1 MSVSAI
7 LNRWLKRLYKLLAVL
22 LVVFAVLISTL
33 RLFLPYAHNYR
44 ENVEDYLN
52 STYNTNISIGS
63 FTMGWQESGPTLIV
77 RQVELLSREDAKIF
91 IDSLEVELDFW
102 RSIRAR
108 QLITQD
114 FAISGAELEF
124 QQMITKKIENS
135 TENDVIDSTI
145 ENGVLIDSLSSV
157 LLEQIS
163 RFSIRDSHVLYH
175 TIAGA
180 RAFTIN
186 ELHWLNLDDRHRA
199 NGTVIVDGLSSNNL
213 KVLLDFQGNEFDKL
227 TGQAYL
233 EANEINITP
242 WLGRALALDDANTHS
257 SINFSAWLNVD
268 AGKPEFI
275 QLALGNNKIS
285 WQHDNSEQTFE
296 IDGGDIQI
304 KTIDELVYNVSTSP
318 ISIKRN
324 GKETNKV
331 SALAN
336 VNAEEVNGY
345 VSGIA
350 LTSFEGVFPLL
361 FDDEGIEN
369 LLVDLAPTGRI
380 DDIHF
385 FGSKSDMAITA
396 SFNDVNSHF
405 SHGVPGI
412 DNVSGELVYQNN
424 KLHIALN
431 AVDGALDFDKHFK
444 QPIQYSRLST
454 DVFAEFSGDGWQF
467 SAENV
472 DITSSEIS
480 LTADVKVVSQQEK
493 PVTMA
498 LLASVI
504 DGNAEFAEHYYP
516 HLLMGEDLYDYLDG
530 AIVDGKIAQALVL
543 FNGPLQSF
551 PFDNHEGIFVVDA
564 ELSDS
569 TFIFDPEWPAI
580 KNFAANLNFTNNSMI
595 ITGRAGSLAGIDV
608 TGVEAAIANLSDE
621 QILTVDA
628 SFSETQPELVSNLM
642 DASPMKSSI
651 GLTLEQVIVEEVING
666 DFSLVLPLNDL
677 DAVVAKGHVDFND
690 NKVKL
695 QAPSM
700 NFVKVNGRLNYHND
714 LITAPDIKLDWRGLP
729 LTLNVVAKQK
739 SDHYSVAIETLGQ
752 WQENQWQAQV
762 PDELIKYAKGQLDWQ
777 GQLVLNI
784 SDENFSYDYQ
794 VNSNLKDIDLALP
807 APFNKGIGEQIA
819 VNIHALGSEFNS
831 TINAE
836 IGDKVD
842 FYGLL
847 GHQQTSFS
855 LAHLVLGKQQLWLPT
870 KGFHITA
877 DLEKANYEQWQPLV
891 LDILASVEASPVS
904 DSKVTGVS
912 EHSLMETKAPLL
924 SAPKRING
932 SVANLLVY
940 GQDFHKVDF
949 DFSPEANWWLLNLN
963 AKEVRANAKFY
974 PDWYQ
979 QGIDLD
985 IDFLHLTMP
994 EAALVT
1000 EVTEVEAAKNE
1011 LNTGQSSEENSK
1023 SSAIISP
1030 TSNIE
1035 TVVANNTEETENLT
1049 TALSREDEVSV
1060 GELGDNSQTLPNV
1073 NHLLNAEVFAN
1084 VPTIKAKCA
1093 SCKYGLYDFGNVS
1106 FTVERE
1112 NKDTLLLNK
1121 FTAKRGK
1128 TNMAFDAKW
1137 QLDEKQSS
1145 TSITG
1150 NLNSDNVAREVEDIG
1165 YVSIIK
1171 DSGVE
1176 IAYDVNWQGAP
1187 YDFAMATFDGDL
1199 SAKFDDG
1206 YLADVD
1212 DNAVRILSLLSLQSL
1227 VRKLSFD
1234 FRDMFSDGM
1243 FYSELTGS
1251 FNVKNGVA
1259 YTDNVRMKGTAGDLT
1274 IIGNTNLNTSELDYR
1289 MSYKPNLTSSLPVL
1303 AWIATLNPVTF
1314 LAGVALDEVITSS
1327 VIAEINFEVTG
1338 NLDDPEFKQVS
1349 RKNKSIS
1356 VGRSTPP
1363 TIVDNIPDK
1372 SKPSAT
1378 EQPEQKQPDKGK
1390 MDGEA

>member
-7 LNRWLKRLYKLLAVL
+7 LNRWLKRLYKLLAIL

-52 STYNTNISIGS
+52 NTYNTNISIGS

-77 RQVELLSREDAKIF
+77 RQVELLSKKDAKIF

-108 QLITQD
+108 QLVTND
-114 FAISGAELEF
+114 FAIAGAELEF
-124 QQMITKKIENS
+124 EQVIAEVAEAEIEDDLTDESVESSALVDN
-135 TENDVIDSTI
+135 
-145 ENGVLIDSLSSV
+145 LSSI

-163 RFSIRDSHVLYH
+163 RFSIRDSHVLYR
-175 TIAGA
+175 TIAGV

-242 WLGRALALDDANTHS
+242 WLGRALALDDGNTHS
-257 SINFSAWLNVD
+257 SINFSTWLNVN

-275 QLALGNNKIS
+275 QLSLGNNKIS

-304 KTIDELVYNVSTSP
+304 KTIDELAYNVSTSP
-318 ISIKRN
+318 IVIKRN

-336 VNAEEVNGY
+336 VNANRVNGY
-345 VSGIA
+345 ISGIELA
-350 LTSFEGVFPLL
+350 SFEGVFPLL
-361 FDDEGIEN
+361 FDDETLES
-369 LLVDLAPTGRI
+369 LLVNLAPTGRI

-396 SFNDVNSHF
+396 SFNEVNSHF
-405 SHGVPGI
+405 SHGIPGI
-412 DNVSGELVYQNN
+412 DNVSGELVYQSN

-454 DVFAEFSGDGWQF
+454 DISAEFSAESWQF

-472 DITSSEIS
+472 DITSSEVS
-480 LTADVKVVSQQEK
+480 LTADVKVVSEQDK
-493 PVTMA
+493 PVTMG
-498 LLASVI
+498 LLASVSEG
-504 DGNAEFAEHYYP
+504 DAEFAEHYYP
-516 HLLMGEDLYDYLDG
+516 HLLMGENLYDYLDA
-530 AIVDGKIAQALVL
+530 AIVDGKIEQALVL

-580 KNFAANLNFTNNSMI
+580 TNFAANLNFTNNSMM

-628 SFSETQPELVSNLM
+628 SFSETQPALVSKLM

-651 GLTLEQVIVEEVING
+651 GLTLEQVMVEDVING

-700 NFVKVNGRLNYHND
+700 DFVNVNGRLNYRND
-714 LITAPDIKLDWRGLP
+714 LITASDIKLDWRGLP

-739 SDHYSVAIETLGQ
+739 SDHYSVAIETLAL
-752 WQENQWQAQV
+752 WQESQWQAQV
-762 PDELIKYAKGQLDWQ
+762 PDELLKYANGQLDWQ
-777 GQLVLNI
+777 GRLALNI
-784 SDENFSYDYQ
+784 SDDNFSYDYQ
-794 VNSNLKDIDLALP
+794 INSTLQDVNLAIP
-807 APFNKGIGEQIA
+807 APFNKGIGEQVA
-819 VNIHALGSEFNS
+819 VNIHALGNESNS

-847 GHQQTSFS
+847 DHQQTSFS

-877 DLEKANYEQWQPLV
+877 DLANANYEQWQPLV
-891 LDILASVEASPVS
+891 LDILSSVEAAPTSEPKE
-904 DSKVTGVS
+904 KVVA
-912 EHSLMETKAPLL
+912 ENSLVETTPPLL
-924 SAPKRING
+924 SAPSRING
-932 SVANLLVY
+932 RVENLLVY
-940 GQDFHKVDF
+940 GQDFHEVDF
-949 DFSPEANWWLLNLN
+949 DFSPAANWWLLNLN

-985 IDFLHLTMP
+985 IDFLHLTAP
-994 EAALVT
+994 EEVVVT
-1000 EVTEVEAAKNE
+1000 EVAEVANAEQKAD
-1011 LNTGQSSEENSK
+1011 K
-1023 SSAIISP
+1023 SSKANSA
-1030 TSNIE
+1030 TNAE
-1035 TVVANNTEETENLT
+1035 TVVANNTVATENLT
-1049 TALSREDEVSV
+1049 TAMSELDEVSV
-1060 GELGDNSQTLPNV
+1060 GGVSVSELEDNSQLPNI

-1084 VPTIKAKCA
+1084 MPTIKAKCA
-1093 SCKYGLYDFGNVS
+1093 SCKYGLYDFGDVS

-1112 NKDTLLLNK
+1112 NENTLLLNK

-1137 QLDEKQSS
+1137 QQDEEQSS
-1145 TSITG
+1145 TSVKGI
-1150 NLNSDNVAREVEDIG
+1150 LNSDNVAREVENIG

-1176 IAYDVNWQGAP
+1176 ITYDVSWQGAP

-1212 DNAVRILSLLSLQSL
+1212 DKGVRILSLLSLQSL

-1234 FRDMFSDGM
+1234 FRDIFSDGM
-1243 FYSELTGS
+1243 FYRELKGS
-1251 FNVKNGVA
+1251 FTVKDGVA

-1274 IIGNTNLNTSELDYR
+1274 IVGNTNLNSNELDYR

-1338 NLDDPEFKQVS
+1338 NLDNPEFKQVS
-1349 RKNKSIS
+1349 KKNKNIS

-1363 TIVDNIPDK
+1363 TIVDNIPDETN
-1372 SKPSAT
+1372 PSAI
-1378 EQPEQKQPDKGK
+1378 EQQEQQQPEKDKTDGK
-1390 MDGEA
+1390 A